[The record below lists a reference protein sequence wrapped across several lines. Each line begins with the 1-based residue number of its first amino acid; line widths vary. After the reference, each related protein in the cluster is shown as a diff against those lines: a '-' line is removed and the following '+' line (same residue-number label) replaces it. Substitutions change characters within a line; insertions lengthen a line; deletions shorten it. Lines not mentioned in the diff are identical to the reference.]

1 MQIQVKRNEHYNYT
15 TLLVALLYGY
25 GIKVGLKSGVIYN
38 TNCDFSRKYYTIR
51 CACTALQV
59 TVTRSQLLKGKR
71 KVDKTFEPVK
81 VNIHSQ
87 ATYDRV
93 LSKCIAAAW
102 KEEKVENVS

>member
-1 MQIQVKRNEHYNYT
+1 M
-15 TLLVALLYGY
+15 
-25 GIKVGLKSGVIYN
+25 
-38 TNCDFSRKYYTIR
+38 
-51 CACTALQV
+51 CTALQV
-59 TVTRSQLLKGKR
+59 TVTRSQLLKGKQ

-102 KEEKVENVS
+102 KEEKVENVSYTLTDTGGRKQGQPHKVTPDQQLLYHP